1 MKNLEFNELSAQEL
15 EEVEGGTL
23 LLEQQ
28 LLS

>member
-1 MKNLEFNELSAQEL
+1 MKNLEFSELSVQEL
-15 EEVEGGTL
+15 EKVEGGTL